1 MFNHIFWNKYFKQNY
16 VPQISNLID
25 SLVIRILPTFE
36 GIEEEAEKK
45 MNSEYERLLLLPSE
59 GNIEIS
65 DLTELATE
73 AGISHYALMKGIQQ
87 GIINMFA
94 VALYHLFEQQV
105 MEFHRKEVLQ
115 PSEENDKKLFEIKI
129 FLERLSQSHV
139 KIADF
144 QSWKTI
150 DELKLVANTVKH
162 GEGQASKQ
170 LYV

>member
-1 MFNHIFWNKYFKQNY
+1 MMFNHIFWNKYFKQNY

-45 MNSEYERLLLLPSE
+45 MNSEYERLLSLPSE

-65 DLTELATE
+65 DLVELATE
-73 AGISHYALMKGIQQ
+73 TGISHYALMKGIQQ

-105 MEFHRKEVLQ
+105 MEFHRQEVLQ
-115 PSEENDKKLFEIKI
+115 SSEENDKNLFEIKI

-139 KIADF
+139 KKDDF
-144 QSWKTI
+144 QSW
-150 DELKLVANTVKH
+150 
-162 GEGQASKQ
+162 
-170 LYV
+170 